1 MLRGWKLFQGDIA
14 NAFCQSLVDVPV
26 YIELPR
32 GIDVFDPIAAE
43 LDRQKAT
50 RRRALRLV
58 KALYGLRQSPRLFY
72 KWPNSDLVLAVRQDR

>member
-1 MLRGWKLFQGDIA
+1 M
-14 NAFCQSLVDVPV
+14 DVPV

-72 KWPNSDLVLAVRQDR
+72 KDLAKTLQDAMHVHWDAFYNTLYITWMKG